1 MRKILVIL
9 LVILSASLLL
19 AEMNFY
25 LVSHGGPADPFWG
38 IVMKGMNDAAEK
50 YGVNATYLGPVKYSL
65 QTFVNN
71 LNAAIAAK
79 PDGIIVTITDVN
91 AVEEPLKRAIASG
104 IPVIAINVPD
114 PRTGL
119 DKIPYLAYI
128 GNNEYLGGY
137 NGAMYVLSQFTP
149 KRAVIAIHEV
159 GHAGMEMRA
168 KGIMDVLSPKG
179 IPVEKLNITVDPA
192 KGVSVLEGYLRKHP
206 DTDMI
211 FTLGPIGTLPAVTV
225 VEDMGLEGKV
235 KVSGFDL
242 TEEMIEWIKEGKV
255 LYTIDQQQY
264 LQGYLGVEFLYFY
277 NKYGL
282 SPIGDVLTGPFII
295 TKDNVGPVEN
305 SVKEGYR

>member
-1 MRKILVIL
+1 MKKL
-9 LVILSASLLL
+9 LVLLL
-19 AEMNFY
+19 VLLSVSLVFSEFNFY
-25 LVSHGGPADPFWG
+25 LVSHGGPADPFWAV
-38 IVMKGMNDAAEK
+38 VMKGMNDAAEK
-50 YGVNATYLGPVKYSL
+50 YGVNATYLGPVKYSI

-91 AVEEPLKRAIASG
+91 AVEEPLKRAIAAG

-137 NGAMYVLSQFTP
+137 NGAQYVLSQFKP

-159 GHAGMEMRA
+159 GHAGLEMRA
-168 KGIMDVLSPKG
+168 KGIIDVLSNEG

-192 KGVSVLEGYLRKHP
+192 KGVAVLEGYLRRHP

-225 VEDMGLEGKV
+225 VESMGLEGKV

-242 TEEMIEWIKEGKV
+242 TEEMLEWIREGKV
-255 LYTIDQQQY
+255 LYTVDQQQY
-264 LQGYLGVEFLYFY
+264 LQGYLAIEFLYFY
-277 NKYGL
+277 KKYGL
-282 SPIGDVLTGPFII
+282 CPVGDVLTGPFII
-295 TKDNVGPVEN
+295 TKENLEPVVE
-305 SVKEGYR
+305 SVKKGYR